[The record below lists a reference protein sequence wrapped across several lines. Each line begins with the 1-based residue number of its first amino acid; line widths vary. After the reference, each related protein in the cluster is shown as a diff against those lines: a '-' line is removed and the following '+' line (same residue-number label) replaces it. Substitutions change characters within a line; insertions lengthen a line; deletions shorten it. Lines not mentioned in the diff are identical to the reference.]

1 MDNFDNFLD
10 EDADVRWGEL
20 LNNYAKLKYIES
32 NKNNESNDFINH
44 FLKQIDKKTQIYLS
58 EISWNSDGNP
68 LYYDIK
74 RIEKYLEQSLQE
86 NSIDKK
92 IKILL
97 DAYKL
102 IVQIVEILRN
112 EEIVHLEVDDDDFLD
127 FFNGK

>member
-58 EISWNSDGNP
+58 EISWNSDGNT